1 MDNRL
6 LLLLSPFAFTV
17 IVNKAESPNIKLPD
31 QRRAS
36 VIVDVVL
43 LQIEML
49 YTCVA
54 HEALGKNF
62 CLFVSNTAILKL
74 ELLDL
79 PQT

>member
-6 LLLLSPFAFTV
+6 LLRLSPLAFTA
-17 IVNKAESPNIKLPD
+17 IVNTVENPTIKLPY

-36 VIVDVVL
+36 VIVYVVL